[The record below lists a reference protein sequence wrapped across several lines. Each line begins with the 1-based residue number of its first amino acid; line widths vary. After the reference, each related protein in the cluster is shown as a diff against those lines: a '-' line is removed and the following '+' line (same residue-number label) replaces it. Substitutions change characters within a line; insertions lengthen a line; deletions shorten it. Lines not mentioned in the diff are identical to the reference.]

1 MRLSV
6 LIAALA
12 VAGPIG
18 LFAGSASAQMFED
31 QSPLFGRRHGYVYE
45 GAWCARE
52 NIGGNIQEDCTFD
65 SFELCRLA
73 VIQGNRGFC
82 TQNPAFVVGDGGPPR
97 HGKKKR
103 QVQR

>member
-1 MRLSV
+1 MRLPL
-6 LIAALA
+6 LIAALV

-52 NIGGNIQEDCTFD
+52 NIGGSIQEDCMFD

-82 TQNPAFVVGDGGPPR
+82 TQNPAFVAGYGGPPR
-97 HGKKKR
+97 KKKR
-103 QVQR
+103 HVQR